1 MPYCYSRAR
10 KQFNA
15 DIVVIDSTLKAAFS
29 PKCTVNSVREY
40 ALCSAVILT
49 SAKFETYLETLVADW
64 CRALLANGLLTDSL
78 PLSTRAFLLNDPAVE
93 NAYRRL
99 VYRQDESVFL
109 PEIGD
114 LVGNPAFLFAKNGEP
129 VPVFQA
135 RRLYSDSKYPSPKN
149 LKRLFRRC
157 GIEPIFS
164 KLAAVAKKNVENLL
178 TSFNDVRTEMAHEGM
193 PIGLSARDVRARIAD
208 ARSVVGYIDRVFYAH
223 VVATTGTGCWTV

>member
-1 MPYCYSRAR
+1 MPYRYSRAR
-10 KQFNA
+10 KQFIA
-15 DIVVIDSTLKAAFS
+15 DVVAIDSTLRDAFS
-29 PKCTVNSVREY
+29 PKCTPRSVREY

-49 SAKFETYLETLVADW
+49 SAKFETYLETLISDW

-78 PLSTRAFLLNDPAVE
+78 PLSTRAFLLNDPVVE
-93 NAYRRL
+93 SAYRRL
-99 VYRQDESVFL
+99 VYRQDESEFL
-109 PEIGD
+109 SEIGN
-114 LVGNPAFLFAKNGEP
+114 LVGNPVFLFAKNGEP

-135 RRLYSDSKYPSPKN
+135 RRVYSDSKYPSPRN

-178 TSFNDVRTEMAHEGM
+178 TSFNDVRTEMAHQGM
-193 PIGLSARDVRARIAD
+193 PIGLSASDVRARIAD

-223 VVATTGTGCWTV
+223 VQRTTGIVSWTV